1 MITICKNRATTG
13 ETYADSWIANKAAED
28 DFVNQY
34 IVATYFVTTTLST
47 CGYGDINASL
57 PQDEDG
63 SYNLDPLE
71 AATMFVLQFSGM
83 LFYSLTIEKVQ
94 SLMINDSVPH

>member
-1 MITICKNRATTG
+1 MAI
-13 ETYADSWIANKAAED
+13 
-28 DFVNQY
+28 
-34 IVATYFVTTTLST
+34 YFVTTTLST

-63 SYNLDPLE
+63 SYNLDAQE
-71 AATMFVLQFSGM
+71 AAAMLLLQFFGM

-94 SLMINDSVPH
+94 SLMINGSIPHTEYSNQMVDVIENLIVKVSQHLPAER